1 MGSGRRRIVLA
12 ATCVAV
18 RAAYAVFIET
28 APTDVYTWELA
39 SDLLHPGG
47 SILDGLPSSDYE
59 PLHPLFLAA
68 ARWLTGDRIWAVLGV
83 QFCVAAL
90 TTVLLDRLATR
101 IMGTPTAGLVAAS
114 AYILAPYLVRQSTGW
129 LEITLLNFLLVGA
142 WYAWSRERSVQ
153 SVLWLALA
161 TLTRSIVFPVAVLA
175 VGLTWWRDQRRGIA
189 AALVCLA
196 LVGPWAARNVAEAGV
211 PWPSRQAQIFY
222 NGNNPLAAAMVP
234 DHDMDLFSLKVT
246 PDESYEDTMAQ
257 AWAYIRARPAHFAWT
272 KMRNFVYFFS
282 PQLIPRYPVDEHSEL
297 LVHGDGR
304 IETRNPRVR
313 PRLAVVVQESFAAL
327 LLGAAAMGA
336 WRSRG
341 RQRGSEMALL
351 WATIMTFALTAA
363 VYYPTTRLR
372 TAVDPAFMVLA
383 AGLVAA
389 RRDRDAG

>member
-1 MGSGRRRIVLA
+1 MGARRRVCVLA
-12 ATCVAV
+12 TACVAV
-18 RAAYAVFIET
+18 RAAYAIFVET

-39 SDLLHPGG
+39 SQLLDQHGT
-47 SILDGLPSSDYE
+47 ILDRLPSPDYE

-68 ARWLTGDRIWAVLGV
+68 ARWWTGDRMWAVLSL
-83 QFCVAAL
+83 QFGIAAL
-90 TTVLLDRLATR
+90 TTLLLDRLATQV
-101 IMGTPTAGLVAAS
+101 MGTPAAGLVAAVG
-114 AYILAPYLVRQSTGW
+114 YILAPYLVRQSTGW
-129 LEITLLNFLLVGA
+129 LEVTLLNFLLVAG
-142 WYAWSRERSVQ
+142 WDAWSRQRSVQ
-153 SVLWLALA
+153 AVFWLALA
-161 TLTRSIVFPVAVLA
+161 TLTRSIVFPVAVFA
-175 VGLTWWRDQRRGIA
+175 VALTWWRDQRRGIA

-222 NGNNPLAAAMVP
+222 NGNNPLTAAMVP

-257 AWAYIRARPAHFAWT
+257 SWAYMRARPAHFLWT
-272 KMRNFVYFFS
+272 KMRNFLYFFS

-313 PRLAVVVQESFAAL
+313 PRLAVVAQEAFAAIL
-327 LLGAAAMGA
+327 LTAAAVGA
-336 WRSRG
+336 WRSR
-341 RQRGSEMALL
+341 RRSASLVLL
-351 WATIMTFALTAA
+351 WATITTFALTAA
-363 VYYPTTRLR
+363 AYYPTTRLR

-389 RRDRDAG
+389 RRDREKA